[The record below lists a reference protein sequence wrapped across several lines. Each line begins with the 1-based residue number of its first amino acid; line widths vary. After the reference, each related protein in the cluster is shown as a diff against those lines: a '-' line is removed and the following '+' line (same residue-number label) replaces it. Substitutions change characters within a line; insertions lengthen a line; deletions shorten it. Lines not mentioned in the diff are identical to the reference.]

1 MSGTASRPSLAIHH
15 PRGFRA
21 RRGLNWAF
29 LGLLYTSFYMC
40 RYNFSIANKSISEEF
55 GFSRGQMGYII
66 TTALFAYA
74 CGQIING
81 LLTDRIGGKR
91 AMLIGAAGTIVMNLL
106 FGAASF
112 MGMLGLFIA
121 IRGVDGYLQ
130 AFGAPGMVKIN
141 TAWFAHRERGR
152 FSGIFGFMINLGRLG
167 IFTLGP
173 ALLAGFTIL
182 GLIHVPPLHW
192 RWLFWTPSLICA
204 GAAVGMALTVKETP
218 EEAGFPGVIAD
229 DTGPADGGVTAQFS
243 QVIRAILSNPAVW
256 ITACA
261 YACTGAVR
269 QAVDQ
274 WFPRYMQDLYHV
286 DLDSARFQFLAF
298 LIPFVASAGSL
309 IAGYVSDTLFK
320 GRRAPVA
327 AVLYFLE
334 TAIIL
339 LAAQFHTAN
348 AAILFLVLISFTA
361 NSTHSILGSAAPMDI
376 GGRRM
381 AGFAL
386 GLIDSFQY
394 FGGSLAGYFLGN
406 LLDRSLGNYFYFM
419 APFGV
424 VGGLLMLT
432 IRGKISHGP
441 KPTAP
446 SENAVRTQGGQARE

>member
-1 MSGTASRPSLAIHH
+1 MSQTDPQSSPYICY

-21 RRGLNWAF
+21 RRGRNWAF

-40 RYNFSIANKSISEEF
+40 RYNLSIANKSISDEF
-55 GFSRGQMGYII
+55 GFSRGEMGYII

-81 LLTDRIGGKR
+81 LLTDRMGGKR

-112 MGMLGLFIA
+112 AGMLGLFIA

-173 ALLAGFTIL
+173 ALLAGFSIL

-274 WFPRYMQDLYHV
+274 WFPRYMQDLYQV
-286 DLDSARFQFLAF
+286 DLNSARFQFLAF

-327 AVLYFLE
+327 AILYFLE

-339 LAAQFHTAN
+339 SAAQFHTAN

-406 LLDRSLGNYFYFM
+406 LLDRNLGNYFYFM
-419 APFGV
+419 APFGL
-424 VGGLLMLT
+424 VGGALMLV

-441 KPTAP
+441 KP
-446 SENAVRTQGGQARE
+446 GARRGDAARAGRK